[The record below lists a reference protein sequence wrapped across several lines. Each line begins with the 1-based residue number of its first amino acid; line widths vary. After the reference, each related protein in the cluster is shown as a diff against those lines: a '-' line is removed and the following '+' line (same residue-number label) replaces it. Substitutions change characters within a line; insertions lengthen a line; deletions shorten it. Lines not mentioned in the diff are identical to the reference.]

1 MPSLKLGSRNILG
14 QLLHRKT
21 KKPLIV
27 TLRSDER
34 RKGTKVAELKKLK
47 KEAVGMNLFPKIFP
61 LLKLRR
67 KGRSRV

>member
-1 MPSLKLGSRNILG
+1 MPSFKLGSRNILEH
-14 QLLHRKT
+14 LLLRKIE
-21 KKPLIV
+21 KLGIV

-47 KEAVGMNLFPKIFP
+47 KEAVVMNLFPKIFP